1 MARRP
6 ADTVNLKPYS
16 KFILEYKMRAEY
28 NLLRGH
34 GPPGM
39 YVLPT
44 SSPFIWDGVLFIR
57 QGMYKNAILK
67 FTVEIPSSF
76 PDGVCP
82 VVKFQP
88 GVYHPQVTEETG
100 EVNIAEKFM
109 LSRKGPYHVHHVLE
123 YVRSIFYEIDPKNPA
138 NEEAATLF
146 SSNLSEFEAKVV
158 ACVESCSSAAVK
170 GFPLDSN
177 SIKLNEES
185 WNVDVMRKAREE
197 IFEKEVIKLCITHI
211 WVLL

>member
-1 MARRP
+1 MIKR
-6 ADTVNLKPYS
+6 
-16 KFILEYKMRAEY
+16 
-28 NLLRGH
+28 
-34 GPPGM
+34 
-39 YVLPT
+39 
-44 SSPFIWDGVLFIR
+44 
-57 QGMYKNAILK
+57 
-67 FTVEIPSSF
+67 
-76 PDGVCP
+76 
-82 VVKFQP
+82 
-88 GVYHPQVTEETG
+88 
-100 EVNIAEKFM
+100 
-109 LSRKGPYHVHHVLE
+109 
-123 YVRSIFYEIDPKNPA
+123 
-138 NEEAATLF
+138 F